1 MKYLW
6 AITGFIFLSIGVLGI
21 ILPGMPGTPFLL
33 VALYC
38 FSRSS
43 ERLHQW
49 FLQTEI
55 YQNHLKDFHQKR
67 ALTKKA
73 KYWILTIATLTLA
86 IGFYFTPSVTGK
98 IIILTVLAVKYWFFF
113 FWIKNSEDLN

>member
-1 MKYLW
+1 MKYIW
-6 AITGFIFLSIGVLGI
+6 AIVGFIFLGIGILGV

-33 VALYC
+33 VALYS
-38 FSRSS
+38 FTRSS

-49 FLQTEI
+49 FLNTNI
-55 YQNHLKDFHQKR
+55 YQNHLKDFSEKR

-86 IGFYFTPSVTGK
+86 AGFYFTPSVIGRT
-98 IIILTVLAVKYWFFF
+98 IILIVLAVKYWFFF
-113 FWIKNSEDLN
+113 FWIKNTEDLN